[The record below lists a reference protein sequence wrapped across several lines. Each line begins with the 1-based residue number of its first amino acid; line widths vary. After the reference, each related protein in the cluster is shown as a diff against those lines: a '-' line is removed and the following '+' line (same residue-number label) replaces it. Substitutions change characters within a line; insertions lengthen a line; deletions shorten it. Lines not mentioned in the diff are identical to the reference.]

1 MRILFIRIDLNKY
14 REVLIFDILGKWL
27 RYVVVIVYYW
37 SKWLSYIDVFVL
49 VFDMGWLDS

>member
-1 MRILFIRIDLNKY
+1 MFIRIDLNKY
-14 REVLIFDILGKWL
+14 REVLIFYILSKWL

>member
-14 REVLIFDILGKWL
+14 REVLIFYILSKWL
-27 RYVVVIVYYW
+27 RCVVVIVYYW